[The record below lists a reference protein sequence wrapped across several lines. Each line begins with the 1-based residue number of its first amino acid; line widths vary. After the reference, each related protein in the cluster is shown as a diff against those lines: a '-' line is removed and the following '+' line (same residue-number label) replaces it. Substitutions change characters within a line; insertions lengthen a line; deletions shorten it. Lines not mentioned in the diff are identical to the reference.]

1 MPERTLLIVKP
12 DAVEREL
19 TGEILE
25 RVERSGLRIVAR
37 RDFTIDEELAHR
49 HYAEHEGKPFF
60 GELIAFITSGPVV
73 ALVVEGPDAVGE
85 VRELMGPTDPRD
97 APAGTIRG
105 DYGLEI
111 TRNLVHGSDSPE
123 SAERELEL
131 FFPYLE

>member
-60 GELIAFITSGPVV
+60 GELIAFVTSGPVV

-85 VRELMGPTDPRD
+85 VRELMGDRKS
-97 APAGTIRG
+97 
-105 DYGLEI
+105 
-111 TRNLVHGSDSPE
+111 VV
-123 SAERELEL
+123 
-131 FFPYLE
+131 